1 MSLTNG
7 EPKSMTIAIDGPVA
21 SGKSVVGSELA
32 RRLGI
37 RFLDTG
43 MMYRAFTWKTL
54 AMGLDETNEQAVT
67 ELAESLVI
75 RMERRNGR
83 DALFVNGE
91 DSTPHLKS
99 ASVDRVVS
107 HVSAVSAVRR
117 RLVTLQRKIAEEE
130 PIVMVGRDIGTVVL
144 ADATLKIYL
153 RATVEVRARRRYLE
167 MQQRSESANYK
178 EVEAALALRDKMD
191 TERADSP
198 LQAAKDAV
206 VIDSDQLSIQQTVDK
221 ILKLLEDR

>member
-1 MSLTNG
+1 MSLMSDIT
-7 EPKSMTIAIDGPVA
+7 KSATIAIDGPVA

-43 MMYRAFTWKTL
+43 MMYRACAWKTL
-54 AMGLDETNEQAVT
+54 EMGLDETNEQAVAG
-67 ELAESLVI
+67 LVNSLVI

-83 DALFVNGE
+83 DSLFVNGE

-99 ASVDRVVS
+99 ASVDRAVS
-107 HVSAVSAVRR
+107 QVSAVSAVRR
-117 RLVTLQRKIAEEE
+117 TLVILQRKIAEEK

-144 ADATLKIYL
+144 TDATLKIYL
-153 RATVEVRARRRYLE
+153 SATVEVRARRRYLE
-167 MQQRSESANYK
+167 MQQRGETVKYK
-178 EVEAALALRDKMD
+178 EVETALALRDKMD
-191 TERADSP
+191 TERTDSP

-206 VIDSDQLSIQQTVDK
+206 VIDSDRLNIEQTVSK
-221 ILKLLEDR
+221 ILKLLERC